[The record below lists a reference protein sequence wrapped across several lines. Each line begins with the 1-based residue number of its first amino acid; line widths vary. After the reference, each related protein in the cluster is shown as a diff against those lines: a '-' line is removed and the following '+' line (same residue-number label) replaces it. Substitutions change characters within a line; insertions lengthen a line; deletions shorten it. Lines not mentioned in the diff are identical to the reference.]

1 MQGGVLAPGLAG
13 RGLCRPPRLLAS
25 GQRLFAPTPRGRTP
39 EESPWLGLH
48 ASQCTETHIIG
59 LETADSSLGEP
70 EPVGSRAHWENSTPS
85 MTPLASISSWWD
97 RAGRKQP
104 WAFPTLGVESGPAPS
119 LCSPSLCSPIS
130 VSPSL
135 CSLCSPISVL
145 PISVLPHLRAPCA
158 SPFPC
163 STLSVPYIRAPPSL
177 CCLCSP
183 SLCSP
188 NSVCPHLCA
197 PHFCAPHLCAPHLC
211 SISVLPPLC
220 SPSPCSPSLC
230 SPCSLCWSVE
240 QAKGRVHPGT
250 WGSAQWERTARPCP
264 KFLQLPQQGLVCAL
278 ECCPLGLA
286 PKDQHRPLLK

>member
-1 MQGGVLAPGLAG
+1 MGRGGAPSNHRRSSGGGGRAWREQERPALRWAVQGGVLAPGLAG

-85 MTPLASISSWWD
+85 MTPLASISSWWG

-130 VSPSL
+130 V
-135 CSLCSPISVL
+135 L
-145 PISVLPHLRAPCA
+145 PISVLSVHTVLVCGAGERPCTPRDVGVGTMGKNCPPLPEVSSATTARFGVCTGVLSPGLGPEGPAQA
-158 SPFPC
+158 SP
-163 STLSVPYIRAPPSL
+163 
-177 CCLCSP
+177 
-183 SLCSP
+183 
-188 NSVCPHLCA
+188 
-197 PHFCAPHLCAPHLC
+197 
-211 SISVLPPLC
+211 
-220 SPSPCSPSLC
+220 
-230 SPCSLCWSVE
+230 
-240 QAKGRVHPGT
+240 
-250 WGSAQWERTARPCP
+250 
-264 KFLQLPQQGLVCAL
+264 
-278 ECCPLGLA
+278 
-286 PKDQHRPLLK
+286 